1 MKKKARKSS
10 PVTHVPGL
18 VKTKVTLEAGATQT
32 VSLQLG
38 QEIVVHRLE
47 TQQDGPVLIRIQK
60 QTSSSPVRNVIKQAQ
75 ETFQEYVDRELPEHL
90 AMLVGEEGTEWEA
103 TNQQLS
109 QTAESG
115 NDEAFFSLLARD
127 PRFLQSE
134 CTLRRILTWR
144 TQIDTYNRY
153 FRNQSKGNQF
163 WQTDSSHQNE
173 AHQAM
178 TQAEENLRRLGQ
190 TQLTLY
196 DQRGKRPLPPADKV
210 RGIYYGLLCLLNGL
224 RQLHKGLK
232 SNGLSSSKIEELIT
246 NFVIELKSLQG
257 ISLFLPFIIAGAWII
272 SDRGLRTTANFHEV
286 TLSSLFLG
294 KGVTPSNTSKEFTA
308 ATFDVHMSTV
318 ERLCALNQPI
328 LLAST
333 PEENVYLGGCPNFD
347 LFDDFPEIP
356 PLKSLLTR

>member
-1 MKKKARKSS
+1 M
-10 PVTHVPGL
+10 
-18 VKTKVTLEAGATQT
+18 VKTKVTLEARETKT

-38 QEIVVHRLE
+38 QEMVVHRVE

-60 QTSSSPVRNVIKQAQ
+60 QTSSSPVTDVINQAQ

-90 AMLVGEEGTEWEA
+90 AMLVEEERTEWEA
-103 TNQQLS
+103 SNQQLS
-109 QTAESG
+109 QAAESG
-115 NDEAFFSLLARD
+115 DDEAFFSLLARD

-153 FRNQSKGNQF
+153 FRNQSKGSQF
-163 WQTDSSHQNE
+163 WQTDSAHHNE

-178 TQAEENLRRLGQ
+178 KQAEENLRRLGQ
-190 TQLTLY
+190 SQLTLY

-224 RQLHKGLK
+224 RQLHKDLK
-232 SNGLSSSKIEELIT
+232 PMGLSTSRIEELIT
-246 NFVIELKSLQG
+246 NFVAALKSLHG
-257 ISLFLPFIIAGAWII
+257 TSPFLPFIIAGAYLI
-272 SDRGLRTTANFHEV
+272 SDRDLRTKANFHEPS
-286 TLSSLFLG
+286 LNSLFWG
-294 KGVTPSNTSKEFTA
+294 KGVTPSNTAKDFTA
-308 ATFDVHMSTV
+308 AALEVHVSTV

-333 PEENVYLGGCPNFD
+333 PEEDVYLGGCPNFD
-347 LFDDFPEIP
+347 LFQDFPEIL